1 MKRILNSSVWVLFAL
16 GTLALL
22 SFTQRKK
29 SNTVCT
35 EVVVK
40 VDVLSGN
47 HFVTPKRVEEILM
60 NLGFKKGVDKFSQ
73 INTEKLERKLLGISS
88 VESVEVY
95 KNLNGE
101 LKIEIEQRM
110 PIARVFNRNGYSV
123 YIDDKGRTMQT
134 SEHYTARVM
143 GVNGFVKLKTGES
156 YSEVVLN
163 DSLRASTM
171 LDEVFEM
178 AKAISEDE
186 FLKALIEQIYIE
198 RNEEMILIPK
208 VGNQEIIF
216 GKAEDIKD
224 KFEKLKLFYT
234 KGINP
239 NNLNLYKTINLKF
252 DNQIVCKKN
261 K

>member
-1 MKRILNSSVWVLFAL
+1 MKKILNISIWVLFAI
-16 GTLALL
+16 GTLVLL

-35 EVVVK
+35 NVEVK
-40 VDVLSGN
+40 VNVLSGN
-47 HFVTPKRVEEILM
+47 HFVTPKRVEDILL
-60 NLGFKKGVDKFSQ
+60 NLGFKKGVDKFNQ
-73 INTEKLERKLLGISS
+73 IDTEKLEKKLLSLSS

-95 KNLNGE
+95 KNINGA
-101 LKIEIEQRM
+101 LQIEIEQRK
-110 PIARVFNRNGYSV
+110 PIARVFNRNGYSL
-123 YIDDKGRTMQT
+123 YIDDKGKTMQT
-134 SEHYTARVM
+134 SEHYTARVL
-143 GVNGFVKLKTGES
+143 GVNGFLKLKAGED
-156 YSEVVLN
+156 YNDVVFN
-163 DSLRASTM
+163 DSIKESTL
-171 LDEVFEM
+171 LDEVYEM
-178 AKAISEDE
+178 AKAIEEDE

-198 RNEEMILIPK
+198 KNEEIILIPK

-216 GKAEDIKD
+216 GKAEDIKT

-234 KGINP
+234 NGINP